1 MFVTQVHR
9 TTFHRAVAHG
19 NTGKNQ
25 EPAQTLAC
33 KHTEQP
39 EEELAAVNTHN
50 QRRIGLEG
58 HSSDANAGCSEM
70 AGAQRGEASSSCLH
84 KETSSFFIML
94 VFSKD
99 FRSSKSSSVWTQTR
113 KALNGHQ
120 RDGFATP
127 SREPAGASLQLLLQ
141 TGNEMG
147 GLFLLIKWQRE
158 WDHCCIPSMHAQHW
172 AATE

>member
-1 MFVTQVHR
+1 MFVHR

-33 KHTEQP
+33 KHTEQ
-39 EEELAAVNTHN
+39 
-50 QRRIGLEG
+50 
-58 HSSDANAGCSEM
+58 
-70 AGAQRGEASSSCLH
+70 
-84 KETSSFFIML
+84 L

-113 KALNGHQ
+113 KALNGHE

-127 SREPAGASLQLLLQ
+127 SREPAGASLQLLMQ